1 MYLTGVIV
9 AFFVS
14 FLVLMYQSTTRIR
27 NGEETIVYG
36 IIVSVVTSFIYS
48 LLSWITV
55 FIVPYIYL
63 KKRKRD
69 QASKLFSS
77 HEKSLLFKSQEVI
90 RMNSN
95 GLIKPNIDILTVA
108 QLIEDSRIEYQI
120 MNESH
125 RLEITFMELLL
136 PRLEL
141 LKLEI
146 TDWRNVN
153 SYFEIK

>member
-14 FLVLMYQSTTRIR
+14 FLVLMYQSTIRIR
-27 NGEETIVYG
+27 NGEETLVYG
-36 IIVSVVTSFIYS
+36 LIVSVVTSFIFS
-48 LLSWITV
+48 LFSWITV
-55 FIVPYIYL
+55 FIFPYIYL
-63 KKRKRD
+63 KKRKRN

-95 GLIKPNIDILTVA
+95 GLIKPNINILTVA
-108 QLIEDSRIEYQI
+108 QLIEDSRVEYQI

-146 TDWRNVN
+146 TDWGNVN
-153 SYFEIK
+153 SYFEIE